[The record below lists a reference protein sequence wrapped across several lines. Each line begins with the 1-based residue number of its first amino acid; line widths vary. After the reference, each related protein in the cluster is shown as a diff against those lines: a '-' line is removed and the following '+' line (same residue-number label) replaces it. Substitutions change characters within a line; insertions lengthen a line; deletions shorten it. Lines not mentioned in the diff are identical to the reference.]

1 MCSMKRIV
9 LALVLF
15 LGTFGFARAAQDDER
30 LDPLFDKLYAAQDP
44 IEVKAAEQA
53 IWTIWLE
60 SGSPTVDLLVGG
72 GMQAMQAEEFGKAL
86 SFFDVVVE
94 FAPNY
99 AEGWNK
105 RATLHFLMGN
115 TRASIADIEKT
126 LALEPRHF
134 GALSGLATIRENE
147 KDWEAAYQAMRRAVA
162 ANPHIQGG
170 KDKLRQLQRRAKGDP
185 I

>member
-1 MCSMKRIV
+1 MKRIV
-9 LALVLF
+9 LALVLL
-15 LGTFGFARAAQDDER
+15 LGSFGAVRAAQDDER
-30 LDPLFDKLYAAQDP
+30 LDPLFDKLYAAEDP

-147 KDWEAAYQAMRRAVA
+147 KDWEAAFQAMRRAVA

>member
-1 MCSMKRIV
+1 MCSMKRFG
-9 LALVLF
+9 LARALL
-15 LGTFGFARAAQDDER
+15 LGTFGFAHAAQDDER
-30 LDPLFDKLYAAQDP
+30 LDPLFDKLYGASDP
-44 IEVKAAEQA
+44 GEAKAVEQA
-53 IWTIWLE
+53 IWSIWLE
-60 SGSPTVDLLVGG
+60 SGSPTVDLLVTG

-86 SFFDVVVE
+86 SFFDVIVE
-94 FAPNY
+94 FAPNFS
-99 AEGWNK
+99 EGWNK

-115 TRASIADIEKT
+115 TRASVADIEKT

-147 KDWEAAYQAMRRAVA
+147 KDWDGALKAMQRAVA

-170 KDKLRQLQRRAKGDP
+170 KEKLRQLSRRANGDP